1 MAFAGRDMTFSER
14 FEALDSPQA
23 LFVSKV
29 YTGLTA
35 CLALAT
41 VSCIAGA
48 HWYTSNPKAAL
59 PVISILRF
67 VPCVMLLITW
77 FMRLSG
83 PFGWAFLIAFVA
95 IDGFVLGPL
104 IAELTK
110 TSAGTTSVVLA
121 LGLTTTIFVAL
132 SAYVRYTGKDFT
144 WMGGMLTIASVAV
157 LVAMIAVM
165 IFGIPANFFLMLS
178 VLSAIIFSGWI
189 LYDTSAVTRQY
200 YRDNDVCYAI
210 LMLFVDFVGLFVNL
224 LYILNSRDD

>member
-1 MAFAGRDMTFSER
+1 MAFAGRNMTLSDRFSS
-14 FEALDSPQA
+14 LDDAQA
-23 LFVSKV
+23 RFVSKV

-35 CLALAT
+35 CLGLAT
-41 VSCIAGA
+41 IACMLGA
-48 HWYTSNPKAAL
+48 HWYSTNPKAAI
-59 PVISILRF
+59 PVISMLRWA
-67 VPCVMLLITW
+67 PCVMLLITW
-77 FMRLSG
+77 FVRLSG

-110 TSAGTTSVVLA
+110 TSSGTTNVIMA
-121 LGLTTTIFVAL
+121 LGLTTMIFVGL

-144 WMGGMLTIASVAV
+144 WMGGMLTIASIAIF
-157 LVAMIAVM
+157 LAMIAVM
-165 IFGIPANFFLMLS
+165 IFGVSADLYLALS
-178 VLSAIIFSGWI
+178 VFSAIVFSGWV

-200 YRDNDVCYAI
+200 YRDNNTCYAI

>member
-1 MAFAGRDMTFSER
+1 MAFAGRDMTFSDR
-14 FEALDSPQA
+14 FSSLDDAQA
-23 LFVSKV
+23 RFVSKV

-35 CLALAT
+35 SLALAT
-41 VSCIAGA
+41 FTCFLGA
-48 HWYTSNPKAAL
+48 AWYTSNPKAAL
-59 PVISILRF
+59 PVISMLKW
-67 VPCVMLLITW
+67 VPCVMLFITW
-77 FMRLSG
+77 FARLSG
-83 PFGWAFLIAFVA
+83 PFGWAFLIAFVS
-95 IDGFVLGPL
+95 IDGFVLGPM

-110 TSAGTTSVVLA
+110 TSNGTTNVIMA
-121 LGLTTTIFVAL
+121 LGLTTMIFVGL

-144 WMGGMLTIASVAV
+144 WMGGMLTIASIAMF
-157 LVAMIAVM
+157 VAMIAIL
-165 IFGIPANFFLMLS
+165 IFGVSADIYLGLC

>member
-14 FEALDSPQA
+14 FEALDTPQA

-29 YTGLTA
+29 YSGLTA

-41 VSCIAGA
+41 VTCLLGA
-48 HWYTSNPKAAL
+48 HWYATNPKAAM
-59 PVISILRF
+59 PVMFMLQF
-67 VPCVMLLITW
+67 VPCVMLFITW
-77 FMRLSG
+77 FVRLSG

-104 IAELTK
+104 IERVTQSPGGV
-110 TSAGTTSVVLA
+110 TNVVLA
-121 LGLTTTIFVAL
+121 LGLTTTIFVGL
-132 SAYVRYTGKDFT
+132 SAYVRYSGKDFT
-144 WMGGMLTIASVAV
+144 WMGGMLTIASIAIF
-157 LVAMIAVM
+157 VAMIAVM

-224 LYILNSRDD
+224 LYILNARDD